1 MGSEGTK
8 AITCGLRRVEDQGME
23 SDWEA
28 AIIRPT
34 VHGSAGGDGREV
46 WRDACDGVGLGRKWR
61 DGKST
66 TTRILRTQAM

>member
-1 MGSEGTK
+1 
-8 AITCGLRRVEDQGME
+8 ME

-46 WRDACDGVGLGRKWR
+46 WGDACDGVGLGRKWQ
-61 DGKST
+61 DGSARQLESRERKLCS
-66 TTRILRTQAM
+66 LNLDW